1 LVNNLYLLLALGTG
15 AGVAAMAVFNARLG
29 LLLGSPFWAAAAQF
43 TVALSAVLL
52 VALITRQPSPVTTG
66 IGAAP
71 WWVWTGGFFSA
82 TFIVVS
88 TLLTPRLGVALTL
101 ATILVGQLSAAL
113 VVDHYGLFGGTLVR
127 ISPTRVLGVVLLF
140 VGIALMRWRS

>member
-1 LVNNLYLLLALGTG
+1 MNNLYLLLALVTG
-15 AGVAAMAVFNARLG
+15 AGVAVMAVFNARLG
-29 LLLGSPFWAAAAQF
+29 ALLGGPFWAAAAQF

-52 VALITRQPSPVTTG
+52 VALLARQPAPVTAG
-66 IGAAP
+66 IGGAP

-113 VVDHYGLFGGTLVR
+113 IVDHYGLFGATLIRV
-127 ISPTRVLGVVLLF
+127 SPARVLGVVFLL
-140 VGIALMRWRS
+140 VGITLLRWRS